1 MSSVAAQH
9 GCKPTDCYDLKCYMV
24 STGKDGPHTIYPGTA
39 ALSNVTVSCDQTTD
53 GGGWLIYQ
61 RRLDGAVDFARNW
74 SDYKIGFGIIGDD
87 TKEMWM
93 GNEKL
98 FQIQQAYGSIELE
111 FRIEATAFNG
121 DSCWAICYPFEIRP
135 ENESY
140 SITWNTVKA
149 SHRAMVAHINY
160 HKEVEFSALDRQS
173 PNCSTRCFPFF
184 TGAWWFKTCAYFY
197 LNGKYT
203 NIQTSWFSSIFIY
216 GFKNIE
222 TLQTSC
228 MMFRPVNE
236 TRVCNNPCKNGG
248 TCKYVAANNGYI
260 CVCTQNYCGNNCE
273 FVRPCQNAT
282 RVYDNATKAS
292 AYEDTGPEK
301 AGFVGL
307 ILLLLLVLV
316 GLLTA
321 AKVGFELYRR
331 KKTPEVEEADEEEDE
346 GLEDG
351 NSMYSI
357 FGL

>member
-1 MSSVAAQH
+1 MSIVAAQH

-24 STGKDGPHTIYPGTA
+24 STGKDGPHTIYPGTT

-53 GGGWLIYQ
+53 GGGWLVYQ
-61 RRLDGAVDFARNW
+61 RRLDGSVDFARNW
-74 SDYKIGFGIIGDD
+74 SDYKMGFGIIGDD

-121 DSCWAICYPFEIRP
+121 DSCWATCYPFEMRP
-135 ENESY
+135 ETESY

-149 SHRAMVAHINY
+149 SHSKMVRHINY
-160 HKEVEFSALDRQS
+160 HKDVEFSALDRQS
-173 PNCSTRCFPFF
+173 PACDPACFNSF
-184 TGAWWFKTCAYFY
+184 TGPWWFEACAYFY

-203 NIQTSWFSSIFIY
+203 PRLTTEFSSIFIW
-216 GFKNIE
+216 GFKYE

-248 TCKYVAANNGYI
+248 TCKYVAATNGYT
-260 CVCTQNYCGNNCE
+260 CMCTPNYCGNNCE
-273 FVRPCQNAT
+273 FVWPCQNAT
-282 RVYDNATKAS
+282 RVHDYATEDAGPGKAR
-292 AYEDTGPEK
+292 
-301 AGFVGL
+301 FVGL
-307 ILLLLLVLV
+307 ILLLILV

-331 KKTPEVEEADEEEDE
+331 KKTPEEEEADEEEDG
-346 GLEDG
+346 GLEDEDLEDEM
-351 NSMYSI
+351 SMYSI